1 MIDLRSDTLTLP
13 DEPMLRTILTAQLGD
28 DGRLDAEGRGE
39 DLTVNELEDMAA
51 EVSGKEAG
59 PFSGRPRCGRRT
71 AYTDRP

>member
-13 DEPMLRTILTAQLGD
+13 DEPMLRTILTARLGD

-51 EVSGKEAG
+51 EMSGKEAG
-59 PFSGRPRCGRRT
+59 LLCASGTMVVDVVPSR
-71 AYTDRP
+71 